1 MGVLGNLRKV
11 AFLKPF
17 IAARDSLMK
26 RMGLFKVKS
35 SVKRRFSYIKWR
47 FEDSRKRREIAKHIS
62 QLPDSLLFRE
72 HTFSPTLTVSLTSY
86 GKRVENSSPYAIY
99 SILKQTV
106 LPDRIVLNLGK
117 KTWDGDNLPTLLKKL
132 ERVGVTVQ
140 FVDDIGPHTKLLPTL
155 SRYPDDVIITVDDDV
170 YYEPDTI
177 EELLNAYQQSDGK
190 TVICRAGKCL
200 IQDNGCFGLYS
211 EQPDLSVYSDS
222 PFKLPFG
229 FAGVLY
235 PPHIFSDEVFNIEL
249 IKRLCPKADD
259 IWFGVTELREGI
271 RVDYLENSS
280 WKENSVDRNEEFNP
294 SVSSALYIKND
305 LDGQNDVQWTA
316 LMDHYFGEGV

>member
-1 MGVLGNLRKV
+1 MFGNLRQV

-47 FEDSRKRREIAKHIS
+47 FEDSRKRKSTAKQIL
-62 QLPDSLLFRE
+62 QLPDSFLKRE
-72 HTFSPTLTVSLTSY
+72 HSFSPMLTVSLTSY

-99 SILKQTV
+99 SILNQTV
-106 LPDRIVLNLGK
+106 LPDRIVLNLDK
-117 KTWDGDNLPTLLKKL
+117 KTWNEDNIPALLKKL
-132 ERVGVTVQ
+132 ERIGVTIQ
-140 FVDDIGPHTKLLPTL
+140 YVDDIGPHTKLLPTL
-155 SRYPDDVIITVDDDV
+155 SHYPDDVIITVDDDV
-170 YYEPDTI
+170 YYEQNTV
-177 EELLNAYQQSDGK
+177 EELLNAYQKSDGK
-190 TVICRAGKCL
+190 AVICRAGKCL
-200 IQDNGCFGLYS
+200 IKDSGRFGLYS

-235 PPHIFSDEVFNIEL
+235 PPHIFSDEVFNVEL

-294 SVSSALYIKND
+294 SVSNALYIKND

-316 LMDHYFGEGV
+316 LMDYYFGDRV